1 MKIEKGCAQS
11 CIGKIIDR
19 LHSLSSIIY
28 HLSFS
33 VALSLTACSIDAYDK
48 GEGEYSLMTAEM
60 SDVTVG
66 SDKYVTAVETDLGEQ
81 LKLTKPVTVKWME
94 KGDTTYRAL
103 VYYNL
108 QSDGRAEAVSMKKVG
123 VLTPHKLKEKVG
135 EQQVIMKTD
144 PLYVES
150 VWVSKNEKYVNMRL
164 RLLTGAS
171 EDEEAVQTIG
181 IIRDEESNSHEKL
194 VLYHDQGGQP
204 EYYSTT
210 AFVSIPLAE
219 VIADTLTI
227 TVNTY
232 DGSYSK
238 TIVR

>member
-1 MKIEKGCAQS
+1 
-11 CIGKIIDR
+11 
-19 LHSLSSIIY
+19 
-28 HLSFS
+28 
-33 VALSLTACSIDAYDK
+33 
-48 GEGEYSLMTAEM
+48 MTAEM
-60 SDVTVG
+60 ADVTVG

-81 LKLTKPVTVKWME
+81 LKLAKPVTVKWME

-108 QSDGRAEAVSMKKVG
+108 QSDGRAETVSMKKVG
-123 VLTPHKLKEKVG
+123 VLIPHKLKEKVG
-135 EQQVIMKTD
+135 EQQVVMKTD

-150 VWVSKNEKYVNMRL
+150 VWVSKNKKYVNMRL

-181 IIRDEESNSHEKL
+181 IVRDEESNGHETL
-194 VLYHDQGGQP
+194 LLYHDQGGQP

-219 VIADTLTI
+219 VHADTLSI
-227 TVNTY
+227 KVNTY
-232 DGSYSK
+232 DGPYNK

>member
-1 MKIEKGCAQS
+1 MKNYKHTYLFVSMFVILF
-11 CIGKIIDR
+11 I
-19 LHSLSSIIY
+19 
-28 HLSFS
+28 
-33 VALSLTACSIDAYDK
+33 TACSIDAYDK

-60 SDVTVG
+60 ADVTVG
-66 SDKYVTAVETDLGEQ
+66 SDKYVTAVETDLSEQ
-81 LKLTKPVTVKWME
+81 LKLAKPVTVKWME

-123 VLTPHKLKEKVG
+123 VLIPHKLKEKVG

-150 VWVSKNEKYVNMRL
+150 VWVSKNKKYVNMRL

-181 IIRDEESNSHEKL
+181 VVRDEERNGHETL
-194 VLYHDQGGQP
+194 LLYHDQGGQP

-219 VIADTLTI
+219 VHADTLTI
-227 TVNTY
+227 KVNTY
-232 DGSYSK
+232 DGPYNK

>member
-1 MKIEKGCAQS
+1 MKNYKHTYLFVSMFVILF
-11 CIGKIIDR
+11 I
-19 LHSLSSIIY
+19 
-28 HLSFS
+28 
-33 VALSLTACSIDAYDK
+33 TACSIDAYDK

-60 SDVTVG
+60 ADVTVG
-66 SDKYVTAVETDLGEQ
+66 SDKYVTAVETDLSEQ
-81 LKLTKPVTVKWME
+81 LKLAKPVTVKWME

-123 VLTPHKLKEKVG
+123 VLIPHKLKEKVG

-150 VWVSKNEKYVNMRL
+150 VWVSKNKKYVNMRL

-181 IIRDEESNSHEKL
+181 VVRDEERNGHETL
-194 VLYHDQGGQP
+194 LLYHDQGGQP

-219 VIADTLTI
+219 VHADTLII

-232 DGSYSK
+232 DGPYNK

>member
-1 MKIEKGCAQS
+1 
-11 CIGKIIDR
+11 
-19 LHSLSSIIY
+19 
-28 HLSFS
+28 
-33 VALSLTACSIDAYDK
+33 
-48 GEGEYSLMTAEM
+48 
-60 SDVTVG
+60 
-66 SDKYVTAVETDLGEQ
+66 
-81 LKLTKPVTVKWME
+81 
-94 KGDTTYRAL
+94 
-103 VYYNL
+103 
-108 QSDGRAEAVSMKKVG
+108 MKKVG

-150 VWVSKNEKYVNMRL
+150 VWVSKNKKYVNMRL

-181 IIRDEESNSHEKL
+181 VVRDEENNGHETL
-194 VLYHDQGGQP
+194 LLYHDQGGQP

-219 VIADTLTI
+219 VNADTLTI